1 MTHPI
6 IPAILEL
13 AHPIAQGLG
22 LEVVDAVF
30 QTNKRPPTLRIDIRN
45 PHQDTG
51 LEDCEAF
58 SRVLDSQLEES
69 ELIPSAY
76 VLEVSSP
83 GISPRLT
90 SDRDFIAFKG
100 FDVIV
105 TSQESYQGQ
114 QQWQGRLQG
123 RDADAVHLNVKGRTI
138 AIPWNEGVTV
148 QLPN

>member
-1 MTHPI
+1 MTHPV

-13 AHPIAQGLG
+13 AQPIAQGLG

-45 PHQDTG
+45 PQQDTG
-51 LEDCEAF
+51 LEDCEAL
-58 SRVLDSQLEES
+58 SRELDAQLELS
-69 ELIPSAY
+69 DLIPSAY

-83 GISPRLT
+83 GISSHLV

-100 FDVIV
+100 FEVIV
-105 TSQESYQGQ
+105 ISRDPYQGR

-123 RDADAVHLNVKGRTI
+123 RDAEAVFLSVKGRTV
-138 AIPWNEGVTV
+138 AIPLTAGVTV